1 MYVYLIIFM
10 FALSQA
16 AKSES
21 MDSQINNNLRQEH
34 NCHVA
39 DSLGEQ
45 NEAIEAVAKKLA
57 AIGDD
62 LSSSYEV
69 PHGERVRIAK
79 TIAMEILISFL
90 KMAN

>member
-1 MYVYLIIFM
+1 M
-10 FALSQA
+10 FALFQA
-16 AKSES
+16 EKIES
-21 MDSQINNNLRQEH
+21 MDGQINNNLHQEQDC
-34 NCHVA
+34 NVA

-69 PHGERVRIAK
+69 PQGRRVRITK
-79 TIAMEILISFL
+79 TIAMEILITFL
-90 KMAN
+90 KIAS

>member
-1 MYVYLIIFM
+1 MYLIIFM
-10 FALSQA
+10 FALFQA
-16 AKSES
+16 EKIES
-21 MDSQINNNLRQEH
+21 MDGQINNNLHQEQDC
-34 NCHVA
+34 NVA

-69 PHGERVRIAK
+69 PHRGRVRIVK
-79 TIAMEILISFL
+79 TIAIEILISFL
-90 KMAN
+90 KMAS

>member
-1 MYVYLIIFM
+1 MYLIIFM
-10 FALSQA
+10 FALFQA
-16 AKSES
+16 EKIES
-21 MDSQINNNLRQEH
+21 MDGQINNNLHQEQDC
-34 NCHVA
+34 NVA

-69 PHGERVRIAK
+69 PQGRRVRITK
-79 TIAMEILISFL
+79 TIAMEILITFL
-90 KMAN
+90 KIAS

>member
-1 MYVYLIIFM
+1 M
-10 FALSQA
+10 FALFQA
-16 AKSES
+16 EKIES
-21 MDSQINNNLRQEH
+21 MDGQINNNLHQEQDC
-34 NCHVA
+34 NVA

-69 PHGERVRIAK
+69 PHRGRVRIVK

-90 KMAN
+90 KMAS

>member
-1 MYVYLIIFM
+1 
-10 FALSQA
+10 
-16 AKSES
+16 
-21 MDSQINNNLRQEH
+21 MDGQINNNLHQEQDC
-34 NCHVA
+34 NVA

-69 PHGERVRIAK
+69 PHGGRVRIVK

-90 KMAN
+90 KMAS

>member
-1 MYVYLIIFM
+1 MYLIIFM
-10 FALSQA
+10 FALFQA
-16 AKSES
+16 AEIES
-21 MDSQINNNLRQEH
+21 MESQINNNLHQEQDC
-34 NCHVA
+34 NVA

-69 PHGERVRIAK
+69 PHGGRVRIAK
-79 TIAMEILISFL
+79 TIAMEILIFFL
-90 KMAN
+90 KMAS

>member
-1 MYVYLIIFM
+1 MYLIIFM
-10 FALSQA
+10 FALFQA
-16 AKSES
+16 AKIES
-21 MDSQINNNLRQEH
+21 MDSQINNNLRQEQD
-34 NCHVA
+34 CHVA

-69 PHGERVRIAK
+69 PQGRRVRIAK
-79 TIAMEILISFL
+79 TIAMEILITFL
-90 KMAN
+90 KIAS

>member
-1 MYVYLIIFM
+1 MYLIIFM
-10 FALSQA
+10 FALFQA
-16 AKSES
+16 EKIES
-21 MDSQINNNLRQEH
+21 MDGQINNNLHQEQDC
-34 NCHVA
+34 NVA

-69 PHGERVRIAK
+69 PHRGRVRIVK

>member
-1 MYVYLIIFM
+1 MYLIIFM
-10 FALSQA
+10 FALFQA
-16 AKSES
+16 EKIES
-21 MDSQINNNLRQEH
+21 MDGQINNNLHQEQDC
-34 NCHVA
+34 NVA

-69 PHGERVRIAK
+69 PHRGRVRIVK
-79 TIAMEILISFL
+79 TIAMDILISFL
-90 KMAN
+90 KMAS

>member
-1 MYVYLIIFM
+1 M
-10 FALSQA
+10 FTLFQA
-16 AKSES
+16 AKIEN
-21 MDSQINNNLRQEH
+21 MDCQINNNLRQEQD
-34 NCHVA
+34 CHVA

-69 PHGERVRIAK
+69 PHRGRVRIVK

-90 KMAN
+90 KMAS

>member
-1 MYVYLIIFM
+1 MYLIIFM
-10 FALSQA
+10 FALFQA
-16 AKSES
+16 EILES
-21 MDSQINNNLRQEH
+21 MDGQINNNLHQEQDC
-34 NCHVA
+34 NVA

-57 AIGDD
+57 VIGDD

-69 PHGERVRIAK
+69 PHRGRVRIVK

-90 KMAN
+90 KMAS

>member
-1 MYVYLIIFM
+1 MYLIIFM

-69 PHGERVRIAK
+69 PHRGRVRIVK
-79 TIAMEILISFL
+79 TIAMENLISFL
-90 KMAN
+90 KMAS

>member
-1 MYVYLIIFM
+1 MYVYPIIFM

>member
-1 MYVYLIIFM
+1 M
-10 FALSQA
+10 FTLFQA
-16 AKSES
+16 AKIEN
-21 MDSQINNNLRQEH
+21 MDGQINNNLRQEQD
-34 NCHVA
+34 CHVA

-69 PHGERVRIAK
+69 PQGRRVRITK
-79 TIAMEILISFL
+79 TIAMEILITFL
-90 KMAN
+90 KIAS

>member
-1 MYVYLIIFM
+1 M
-10 FALSQA
+10 FALFQA
-16 AKSES
+16 AKIEN
-21 MDSQINNNLRQEH
+21 MDGQINNNLRQEQD
-34 NCHVA
+34 CHVA
-39 DSLGEQ
+39 DSLAEQ

-69 PHGERVRIAK
+69 PHRGRVRIVK

-90 KMAN
+90 KMAS

>member
-1 MYVYLIIFM
+1 MYLIIFM
-10 FALSQA
+10 FALFQA
-16 AKSES
+16 EKIES
-21 MDSQINNNLRQEH
+21 MDGQINNNLHQEQDC
-34 NCHVA
+34 NVA

-62 LSSSYEV
+62 LSSSYEA
-69 PHGERVRIAK
+69 PHRGRIVK

-90 KMAN
+90 KMAS

>member
-1 MYVYLIIFM
+1 MYLIIFM
-10 FALSQA
+10 FALFQA
-16 AKSES
+16 EKIES
-21 MDSQINNNLRQEH
+21 MDGQINNNLHQEQDC
-34 NCHVA
+34 NVA

-69 PHGERVRIAK
+69 PQGRRVRISK
-79 TIAMEILISFL
+79 TIAMEILITFL
-90 KMAN
+90 KIAS

>member
-1 MYVYLIIFM
+1 M
-10 FALSQA
+10 FTLFQA
-16 AKSES
+16 AKIEN
-21 MDSQINNNLRQEH
+21 MDCQINNNLRQEQD
-34 NCHVA
+34 CHVA

-69 PHGERVRIAK
+69 PQGRRVRITK
-79 TIAMEILISFL
+79 TIAMEILITFL
-90 KMAN
+90 KIAS

>member
-1 MYVYLIIFM
+1 MYLIIFM
-10 FALSQA
+10 FALFQA
-16 AKSES
+16 AKIRS
-21 MDSQINNNLRQEH
+21 MDGQINNSRHQEQDCNL
-34 NCHVA
+34 A

-69 PHGERVRIAK
+69 PHGGRVRIAK

-90 KMAN
+90 KMAS

>member
-1 MYVYLIIFM
+1 M
-10 FALSQA
+10 FTLFQA
-16 AKSES
+16 AKIEN
-21 MDSQINNNLRQEH
+21 MDCQINNNLRQEQD
-34 NCHVA
+34 CHVA

-69 PHGERVRIAK
+69 PQGRRVRISK
-79 TIAMEILISFL
+79 TIAMEILITFL
-90 KMAN
+90 KIAS

>member
-1 MYVYLIIFM
+1 MYLIIFM
-10 FALSQA
+10 FALFQA
-16 AKSES
+16 EKIES
-21 MDSQINNNLRQEH
+21 MDGQINNNLHQEQDC
-34 NCHVA
+34 NVA

-62 LSSSYEV
+62 FSSSYEV
-69 PHGERVRIAK
+69 PHRGRVRIVK

-90 KMAN
+90 KMAS

>member
-1 MYVYLIIFM
+1 MYLIIFM
-10 FALSQA
+10 FALFQA
-16 AKSES
+16 EEIES
-21 MDSQINNNLRQEH
+21 MDGQINNNLHQEQDC
-34 NCHVA
+34 NVA

-69 PHGERVRIAK
+69 PHRGRVRIVK

-90 KMAN
+90 KIAS

>member
-1 MYVYLIIFM
+1 MYLIIFM
-10 FALSQA
+10 FALFQA
-16 AKSES
+16 AKIES
-21 MDSQINNNLRQEH
+21 MESKINNNLRQEQD
-34 NCHVA
+34 CHVA
-39 DSLGEQ
+39 DSLSEQ

-69 PHGERVRIAK
+69 PHGRGVRIAK

-90 KMAN
+90 KIAS

>member
-1 MYVYLIIFM
+1 M
-10 FALSQA
+10 FALFQA
-16 AKSES
+16 EKIES
-21 MDSQINNNLRQEH
+21 MDGQINNNLHQEQDC
-34 NCHVA
+34 NVA

-69 PHGERVRIAK
+69 PQGRRVRISK
-79 TIAMEILISFL
+79 TIAMEILITFL
-90 KMAN
+90 KIAS

>member
-1 MYVYLIIFM
+1 M
-10 FALSQA
+10 FALFQA
-16 AKSES
+16 AKIEN
-21 MDSQINNNLRQEH
+21 MDCQINNNLRQEQD
-34 NCHVA
+34 CHVA

-69 PHGERVRIAK
+69 PQGRRVRIAK
-79 TIAMEILISFL
+79 TIAMEILITFL
-90 KMAN
+90 KIAS

>member
-1 MYVYLIIFM
+1 MYLIIFM
-10 FALSQA
+10 FALFQA
-16 AKSES
+16 EKIES
-21 MDSQINNNLRQEH
+21 MDGQINNNLHQEQD
-34 NCHVA
+34 CSVA

-69 PHGERVRIAK
+69 PHGGRVRIVK

-90 KMAN
+90 KMAS

>member
-1 MYVYLIIFM
+1 MYLIIFM
-10 FALSQA
+10 FALFQA
-16 AKSES
+16 EKIES
-21 MDSQINNNLRQEH
+21 MEGQINNNLHQEQDC
-34 NCHVA
+34 NVA

-69 PHGERVRIAK
+69 PHGRRVSIAK

-90 KMAN
+90 KIAS

>member
-1 MYVYLIIFM
+1 M
-10 FALSQA
+10 FALFQA
-16 AKSES
+16 AKIES
-21 MDSQINNNLRQEH
+21 MDIQINDNLHQEQGY
-34 NCHVA
+34 HVA

-45 NEAIEAVAKKLA
+45 NEAIEAVAEKLA

-69 PHGERVRIAK
+69 PHGRRVSIAK

-90 KMAN
+90 KIAS

>member
-1 MYVYLIIFM
+1 MYLIIFM
-10 FALSQA
+10 FALFQA
-16 AKSES
+16 EKIES
-21 MDSQINNNLRQEH
+21 MDGQINNNLHQEQDC
-34 NCHVA
+34 NVA
-39 DSLGEQ
+39 DSPGEQ

-69 PHGERVRIAK
+69 PHRGRVRMVK

-90 KMAN
+90 KMAS

>member
-1 MYVYLIIFM
+1 MYLIIFM
-10 FALSQA
+10 FALFQA
-16 AKSES
+16 EKIES
-21 MDSQINNNLRQEH
+21 MDGQINNNLHQEQDC
-34 NCHVA
+34 NVA

-69 PHGERVRIAK
+69 PQGRRVRIAK
-79 TIAMEILISFL
+79 TIAMEILITFL
-90 KMAN
+90 KIAS

>member
-1 MYVYLIIFM
+1 MYLIIFM
-10 FALSQA
+10 FALFQA
-16 AKSES
+16 EKIES
-21 MDSQINNNLRQEH
+21 MDGQINNNLHQEQDC
-34 NCHVA
+34 NVA

-69 PHGERVRIAK
+69 PHRGRVRIVK

-90 KMAN
+90 KMAS

>member
-1 MYVYLIIFM
+1 MYLIIFM
-10 FALSQA
+10 FALFQA
-16 AKSES
+16 AKIES
-21 MDSQINNNLRQEH
+21 MESQMNNNLRQEQD
-34 NCHVA
+34 CQVA

-69 PHGERVRIAK
+69 PHGRGVSIAK
-79 TIAMEILISFL
+79 TVAMEILISFL
-90 KMAN
+90 KMAS